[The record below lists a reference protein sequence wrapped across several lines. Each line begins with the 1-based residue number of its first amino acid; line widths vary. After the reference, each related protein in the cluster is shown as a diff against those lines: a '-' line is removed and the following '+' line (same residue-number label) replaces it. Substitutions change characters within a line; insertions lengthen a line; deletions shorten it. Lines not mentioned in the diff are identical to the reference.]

1 MEPQGFESQ
10 MIVGESFEG
19 NVSGM
24 VSSPPGKA
32 PPVNISWNQRTDG
45 VAHFSADTANP
56 FHGLASQRIELVS
69 GSAAAVSNR
78 GLGNEGLVLHAGLE
92 YTGYVFARAEKALT
106 LTVALHDV
114 TERSAAPKVLASAA
128 VQIAGGG
135 SWARYNYSL
144 TPSSAT
150 ACVFIPF
157 GSDAD
162 INCVDLRQPLMFNA
176 TPQQTGHSCQR
187 CGGEISFGLS
197 KPGATHDHWWVA
209 FFQECQQ

>member
-1 MEPQGFESQ
+1 M
-10 MIVGESFEG
+10 
-19 NVSGM
+19 
-24 VSSPPGKA
+24 
-32 PPVNISWNQRTDG
+32 
-45 VAHFSADTANP
+45 
-56 FHGLASQRIELVS
+56 
-69 GSAAAVSNR
+69 
-78 GLGNEGLVLHAGLE
+78 
-92 YTGYVFARAEKALT
+92 
-106 LTVALHDV
+106 ALHDV